1 MTDKLKSSVRLTKK
15 VCGRRSDT
23 TSATKIRHVLHVPTG
38 RAKQQQAKQDVTGE
52 NVVFQTW
59 TRRLTRRS
67 AVELLRGGDLW
78 ICSSRAI
85 FFGAGALPNTPL
97 LAFPAMQAGWNFLH
111 SVSLGNSL
119 FTLPNISGLHS
130 RSLD

>member
-1 MTDKLKSSVRLTKK
+1 MTDKLKSSVLLTEK
-15 VCGRRSDT
+15 VWKEVGHDERHENQARTTCADGPGKTT
-23 TSATKIRHVLHVPTG
+23 TS
-38 RAKQQQAKQDVTGE
+38 Q
-52 NVVFQTW
+52 
-59 TRRLTRRS
+59 TRRDWGECRFSDMDT
-67 AVELLRGGDLW
+67 AVNPEIRGGDLW